1 MLAEKI
7 MNLRKQKGWSQEQ
20 LAEQLGVSRQAVSKW
35 ESGMSIP
42 DLDKIVNMS
51 NIFGVCTDYL
61 LKDDFELRP
70 AELREKEI
78 PVLKERKISE
88 EEVENYLNLARSV
101 ARKLALG
108 VSLCILSPVCL
119 ILLGGISDLGNL
131 GISENMASGLG
142 VAVLFMFVA
151 MGVGL
156 LILNGLKMSKYEW
169 METDIVQLDEKVSHW
184 VYEQKET
191 YEPEFRAGI
200 AKGVVLC
207 ISSMIP
213 LFLSLAIFENELFE
227 VYTIGVMLFL
237 VSMGV
242 HIIVNSSCIYG
253 SYQKLLQ
260 EGDYTVES
268 KTKNKLTETFSGIY
282 WCIIVAI
289 YLGWSFMTN
298 DWGKTWIIWPVAGAV
313 FAAMK
318 TLVIG
323 FKRKNK

>member
-7 MNLRKQKGWSQEQ
+7 MSLRKQKGWSQEQ

-35 ESGMSIP
+35 ESGISIP
-42 DLDKIVNMS
+42 DLDKVVNMS
-51 NIFGVCTDYL
+51 TLFGVCTDYL
-61 LKDDFELRP
+61 LKEDFELRS
-70 AELREKEI
+70 EEMSEKKI
-78 PVLKERKISE
+78 PVLKERRISE
-88 EEVENYLNLARSV
+88 EEVKVYLDLARLV

-119 ILLGGISDLGNL
+119 IILGGMSDLGNT
-131 GISENMASGLG
+131 GISENMASGFG
-142 VAVLFMFVA
+142 VAVLFMLVA
-151 MGVGL
+151 LGVGL

-169 METDIVQLDEKVSHW
+169 METDLVQLDEDVSKR
-184 VYEQKET
+184 VYEEKEM
-191 YEPEFRAGI
+191 YETKFRSGI
-200 AKGVVLC
+200 AMGVVLC

-227 VYTIGVMLFL
+227 VYTIGVMFFL
-237 VSMGV
+237 VSIGV

-282 WCIIVAI
+282 WCIIVAV

-318 TLVIG
+318 TLFLEI
-323 FKRKNK
+323 KKKK

>member
-7 MNLRKQKGWSQEQ
+7 MSLRKQKGWSQEQ

-35 ESGMSIP
+35 ESGISIP
-42 DLDKIVNMS
+42 DLDKVVNMS
-51 NIFGVCTDYL
+51 TLFGVCTDYL
-61 LKDDFELRP
+61 LKEDFELRS
-70 AELREKEI
+70 EEMSEKKI
-78 PVLKERKISE
+78 PVLKERRISE
-88 EEVENYLNLARSV
+88 EEVKVYLDLARLV

-119 ILLGGISDLGNL
+119 IILGGMSDLGNT

-142 VAVLFMFVA
+142 VAVLFMLVA
-151 MGVGL
+151 LGVGL

-169 METDIVQLDEKVSHW
+169 METDLVQLDEDVSKR
-184 VYEQKET
+184 VYEEKEM
-191 YEPEFRAGI
+191 YETKFRSGI
-200 AKGVVLC
+200 AMGVVLC

-227 VYTIGVMLFL
+227 VYAIGVMFFL
-237 VSMGV
+237 VSIGV

-282 WCIIVAI
+282 WCIIVAV

-318 TLVIG
+318 TLFLGVK
-323 FKRKNK
+323 KRK

>member
-7 MNLRKQKGWSQEQ
+7 MSLRKQKGWSQEQ

-35 ESGMSIP
+35 ESGISIP
-42 DLDKIVNMS
+42 DLDKVVNMS
-51 NIFGVCTDYL
+51 TLFGVCTDYL
-61 LKDDFELRP
+61 LKEDFELRS
-70 AELREKEI
+70 EEMSEKKI
-78 PVLKERKISE
+78 PVLKERRISE
-88 EEVENYLNLARSV
+88 EEVKVYLDLARLV

-119 ILLGGISDLGNL
+119 IILGGMSDLGNT

-142 VAVLFMFVA
+142 VAVLFMLVA
-151 MGVGL
+151 LGVGL

-169 METDIVQLDEKVSHW
+169 METDLVQLDEDVSKR
-184 VYEQKET
+184 VYEEKEM
-191 YEPEFRAGI
+191 YETKFRSGI
-200 AKGVVLC
+200 AMGVVLC

-227 VYTIGVMLFL
+227 VYTIGVMFFL
-237 VSMGV
+237 VSIGV

-282 WCIIVAI
+282 WCIIVAV

-318 TLVIG
+318 TLFLEI
-323 FKRKNK
+323 KKKK

>member
-7 MNLRKQKGWSQEQ
+7 MSLRKQKGWSQEQ

-35 ESGMSIP
+35 ESGISIP
-42 DLDKIVNMS
+42 DLDKVVNMS
-51 NIFGVCTDYL
+51 TLFGVCTDYL
-61 LKDDFELRP
+61 LKEDFELRS
-70 AELREKEI
+70 EEMSEKKI
-78 PVLKERKISE
+78 PVLKERRISE
-88 EEVENYLNLARSV
+88 EEVKVYLDLARLV

-119 ILLGGISDLGNL
+119 IILGGMSDLGNT
-131 GISENMASGLG
+131 GISENMASGFG
-142 VAVLFMFVA
+142 VAVLFMLVA
-151 MGVGL
+151 LGVGL

-169 METDIVQLDEKVSHW
+169 METDLVQLDEDVSKR
-184 VYEQKET
+184 VYEEKEM
-191 YEPEFRAGI
+191 YETKFRSGI
-200 AKGVVLC
+200 AMGVVLC

-227 VYTIGVMLFL
+227 VYTIGVMFFL
-237 VSMGV
+237 VSIGV

-282 WCIIVAI
+282 WCIIVAV

-298 DWGKTWIIWPVAGAV
+298 DWGKTWIIWPVAGVV

-318 TLVIG
+318 TLFLGVK
-323 FKRKNK
+323 KRK

>member
-35 ESGMSIP
+35 ESGISIP
-42 DLDKIVNMS
+42 DLDKVVNMS
-51 NIFGVCTDYL
+51 TLFGVCTDYL
-61 LKDDFELRP
+61 LKEDFELRS
-70 AELREKEI
+70 EEMSEKKI
-78 PVLKERKISE
+78 PVLKERRISE
-88 EEVENYLNLARSV
+88 EEVKVYLDLARLV
-101 ARKLALG
+101 ARKLALS

-119 ILLGGISDLGNL
+119 IILGGMSDLGNT

-151 MGVGL
+151 LGVGL

-169 METDIVQLDEKVSHW
+169 METEIVQLDENVSKR
-184 VYEQKET
+184 VYEQKES
-191 YEPEFRAGI
+191 YEPKFRSGI
-200 AKGVVLC
+200 AVGVVLC

-227 VYTIGVMLFL
+227 VYAIGVMFFL
-237 VSMGV
+237 VSIGV

-282 WCIIVAI
+282 WCIIVAV

-298 DWGKTWIIWPVAGAV
+298 DWGKTWIIWPVAGVV

-318 TLVIG
+318 TLFLGVK
-323 FKRKNK
+323 KRK

>member
-7 MNLRKQKGWSQEQ
+7 MSLRKQKGWSQEQ

-35 ESGMSIP
+35 ESGISIP
-42 DLDKIVNMS
+42 DLDKVVNMS
-51 NIFGVCTDYL
+51 TLFGVCTDYL
-61 LKDDFELRP
+61 LKEDFELRS
-70 AELREKEI
+70 EEMSEKKI
-78 PVLKERKISE
+78 PVLKERRISE
-88 EEVENYLNLARSV
+88 EEVKVYLDLARLV

-119 ILLGGISDLGNL
+119 IILGGMSDLGNT

-151 MGVGL
+151 LGVGL

-169 METDIVQLDEKVSHW
+169 METDLVQLDEDVSKR
-184 VYEQKET
+184 VYEEKEM
-191 YEPEFRAGI
+191 YETKFRSGI
-200 AKGVVLC
+200 AMGVVLC

-227 VYTIGVMLFL
+227 VYTIGVMFFL
-237 VSMGV
+237 VSIGV

-282 WCIIVAI
+282 WCIIVAV

-318 TLVIG
+318 TLFLEI
-323 FKRKNK
+323 KKKK

>member
-35 ESGMSIP
+35 ESGISIP
-42 DLDKIVNMS
+42 DLDKVVNMS
-51 NIFGVCTDYL
+51 TLFGVCTDYL
-61 LKDDFELRP
+61 LKEDFELRS
-70 AELREKEI
+70 EEMSEKKI
-78 PVLKERKISE
+78 PVLKERRISE
-88 EEVENYLNLARSV
+88 EEVKVYLDLARLV

-119 ILLGGISDLGNL
+119 IILGGMSDLGNT

-142 VAVLFMFVA
+142 VAVLFMLVA
-151 MGVGL
+151 LGVGL

-169 METDIVQLDEKVSHW
+169 METDLVQLDEDVSKR
-184 VYEQKET
+184 VYEEKEM
-191 YEPEFRAGI
+191 YETKFRSGI
-200 AKGVVLC
+200 AMGVVLC

-227 VYTIGVMLFL
+227 VYTIGVMFFL
-237 VSMGV
+237 VSIGV

-282 WCIIVAI
+282 WCIIVAV

-318 TLVIG
+318 TLFLEI
-323 FKRKNK
+323 KKKK

>member
-1 MLAEKI
+1 
-7 MNLRKQKGWSQEQ
+7 
-20 LAEQLGVSRQAVSKW
+20 
-35 ESGMSIP
+35 MST
-42 DLDKIVNMS
+42 L
-51 NIFGVCTDYL
+51 FGVCTDYL
-61 LKDDFELRP
+61 LKEDFELRS
-70 AELREKEI
+70 EEMSEKKI
-78 PVLKERKISE
+78 PVLKERRISE
-88 EEVENYLNLARSV
+88 EEVKVYLDLARLV

-119 ILLGGISDLGNL
+119 IILGGMSDLGNT
-131 GISENMASGLG
+131 GISENMASGFG
-142 VAVLFMFVA
+142 VAVLFMLVA
-151 MGVGL
+151 LGVGL

-169 METDIVQLDEKVSHW
+169 METDLVQLDEDVSKR
-184 VYEQKET
+184 VYEEKEM
-191 YEPEFRAGI
+191 YETKFRSGI
-200 AKGVVLC
+200 AMGVVLC

-227 VYTIGVMLFL
+227 VYTIGVMFFL
-237 VSMGV
+237 VSIGV

-282 WCIIVAI
+282 WCIIVAV

-298 DWGKTWIIWPVAGAV
+298 DWGKTWIIWPVAGVV

-318 TLVIG
+318 TLFLGVK
-323 FKRKNK
+323 KRK

>member
-35 ESGMSIP
+35 ESGISIP
-42 DLDKIVNMS
+42 DLDKVVNMS
-51 NIFGVCTDYL
+51 TLFGVCTDYL
-61 LKDDFELRP
+61 LKEDFELRS
-70 AELREKEI
+70 EEMSEKKI
-78 PVLKERKISE
+78 PVLKERRISE
-88 EEVENYLNLARSV
+88 EEVKVYLDLARLV
-101 ARKLALG
+101 ARKLALS

-119 ILLGGISDLGNL
+119 IILGGMSDLGNT

-142 VAVLFMFVA
+142 VAVLFMLVA
-151 MGVGL
+151 LGVGL

-169 METDIVQLDEKVSHW
+169 METDLVQLDEDVSKR
-184 VYEQKET
+184 VYEEKEM
-191 YEPEFRAGI
+191 YETKFRSGI
-200 AKGVVLC
+200 AMGVVLC

-227 VYTIGVMLFL
+227 VYTIGVMFFL
-237 VSMGV
+237 VSIGV

-282 WCIIVAI
+282 WCIIVAV

-318 TLVIG
+318 TLFLEI
-323 FKRKNK
+323 KKKK

>member
-35 ESGMSIP
+35 ESGISIP
-42 DLDKIVNMS
+42 DLDKVVNMS
-51 NIFGVCTDYL
+51 TLFGVCTDYL
-61 LKDDFELRP
+61 LKEDFELRS
-70 AELREKEI
+70 EEMSEKKI
-78 PVLKERKISE
+78 PVLKERRISE
-88 EEVENYLNLARSV
+88 EEVKVYLDLARLV
-101 ARKLALG
+101 ARKLALS

-119 ILLGGISDLGNL
+119 IILGGMSDLGNT
-131 GISENMASGLG
+131 GISENMASGFG
-142 VAVLFMFVA
+142 VAVLFMLVA
-151 MGVGL
+151 LGVGL

-169 METDIVQLDEKVSHW
+169 METDIVQLDEHVSKR

-191 YEPEFRAGI
+191 YESKFRSGI
-200 AKGVVLC
+200 AMGVVLC

-227 VYTIGVMLFL
+227 VYAIGVMFFL
-237 VSMGV
+237 VSIGV

-282 WCIIVAI
+282 WCIIVAV

-298 DWGKTWIIWPVAGAV
+298 DWGKTWIIWPVAGVV

-318 TLVIG
+318 TLFLGVK
-323 FKRKNK
+323 KRK